1 MEQAELRHWENKCIQ
16 EESARCVAACPLHV
30 DARECCRLLAAGQ
43 VDKAWAVLAKTMPL
57 PGVLARACDEPCKT
71 ACVRGDRGGP
81 IEMGALERFLADNAK
96 AVNPPRPLP
105 SNRKSVAVLGGGL
118 AGLCAAWEMGRRG
131 FSVTLYCSAPSI
143 SFSLPEGVL
152 EKELESLTK
161 LGVTLVTGQEPTAD
175 LLEAQL
181 EERDAVF
188 VDGDAVSLGLMAFG
202 EPDELTL
209 GTARH
214 GLFACAPGTE
224 SPVFRAAAG
233 RRAAN
238 SVLRFTQGVSMVTS
252 RELEGPYPTR
262 LFTSLEGVEPTPP
275 VPAKGGYDAA
285 KAREEAARCLQC
297 ECMECVKGCV
307 YLKHYKHYPKVYV
320 RRIYN
325 NESIVKGTRQANRMI
340 NSCMLCGLCE
350 TVCPEDFS
358 MAEVCLDARRFMIG
372 KGTMPPSAHEFAL
385 RDMAFADGDRCALAR
400 HAPGTS
406 ASDYVFFP
414 GCQLAATSPDGV
426 ERAYADLR
434 ARLGNVGLMLR
445 CCGAPAQ
452 WSGREALFGES
463 LAELKA
469 DWEGLGSPRII
480 AACPSCMKLLREAMP
495 QAEIVSHW
503 SILSALGLPESA
515 EAGGTLAVNDPC
527 AAREDGSLRADVR
540 SLLGQLGVSVVE
552 PRYTG
557 GLTQCCGY
565 GGLLAEVDP
574 DLAEAAARART
585 EGVDEDYVTYCAMC
599 REMIARTGRR
609 AVHLYDLLYPSEGM
623 GGARPVT
630 GHSARRENRVRLR
643 ETLLRGLWGE
653 ESGVRAED
661 WESVAVEFSEQG
673 AAAMES
679 RRILKSDVQ
688 KVLLQA
694 ERSGRH
700 LVHAET
706 GRFLASFRPVVVTYW
721 VEYEKR
727 DGSHLVHNAWSHR
740 MHIKGGQP

>member
-1 MEQAELRHWENKCIQ
+1 M
-16 EESARCVAACPLHV
+16 AACPLHV

-43 VDKAWAVLAKTMPL
+43 TDKAWAVLARTMPL
-57 PGVLARACDEPCKT
+57 PGVLARACDEPCKA

-81 IEMGALERFLADNAK
+81 VEMGALERFLAEGARP
-96 AVNPPRPLP
+96 VNPPRPLP
-105 SNRKSVAVLGGGL
+105 SNRKTVAVIGGGL
-118 AGLCAAWEMGRRG
+118 AGLCAAWEIGRRG
-131 FSVTLYCSAPSI
+131 FSVTLYCKEPSVP
-143 SFSLPEGVL
+143 FALPEGAL
-152 EKELESLTK
+152 ERELESLAK
-161 LGVTLVTGQEPTAD
+161 LGVSLVAGQEPTPE

-188 VDGDAVSLGLMAFG
+188 VDGDAVPRGLMAFG
-202 EPDELTL
+202 EPDEITL
-209 GTARH
+209 GTTRH
-214 GLFACAPGTE
+214 GLFACAPGLS
-224 SPVFRAAAG
+224 SPVFQAAAG

-262 LFTSLEGVEPTPP
+262 LYTSLEGVESAPP
-275 VPAKGGYDAA
+275 VPADTGYDADQ
-285 KAREEAARCLQC
+285 AREEAARCLQC

-325 NESIVKGTRQANRMI
+325 NESIVKGTRQANKMI

-358 MAEVCLDARRFMIG
+358 MADVCLDARRFMIG

-385 RDMAFADGDRCALAR
+385 RDMAFADGDKCAMAR
-400 HAPGTS
+400 HAPGTW

-434 ARLGNVGLMLR
+434 DRLGKVGLMLR
-445 CCGAPAQ
+445 CCGAPAL
-452 WSGREALFGES
+452 WSGRDALFRES

-469 DWEGLGSPRII
+469 AWEGLGSPRII
-480 AACPSCMKLLREAMP
+480 AACPSCMKTLREAMP
-495 QAEIVSHW
+495 DAEIVSHW
-503 SILSALGLPESA
+503 SILSALGLPKSA
-515 EAGGTLAVNDPC
+515 AGGGTLAVNDPC
-527 AAREDGSLRADVR
+527 SAREDGSVRSDVR
-540 SLLGQLGVSVVE
+540 SLLADLGVSVVE

-557 GLTQCCGY
+557 ELTQCCGY
-565 GGLLAEVDP
+565 GGLLSEVDP
-574 DLAEAAARART
+574 ELAESAARARLD
-585 EGVDEDYVTYCAMC
+585 GVDEDYVTYCAMC

-609 AVHLYDLLYPSEGM
+609 AMHLYELLYPGN
-623 GGARPVT
+623 GAPGARPVT

-653 ESGVRAED
+653 EGGTRAED
-661 WESVAVEFSEQG
+661 WESVSVEFTEQG

-688 KVLLQA
+688 KVLHQA
-694 ERSGRH
+694 ERSGRR
-700 LVHAET
+700 LVHAEN

-721 VEYEKR
+721 VEYEQR
-727 DGSHLVHNAWSHR
+727 GDSFLVHNCWSHR
-740 MHIKGGQP
+740 MRIKGGQP